1 MAKRPGKT
9 YEIDMCSGA
18 ILPKLLQFAL
28 PLMFSSILQLLFN
41 AADIIVVGRWAGDNS
56 LAAVGSNA
64 SIIGLLTNLFIGLSV
79 GANILAAR
87 FYGAREEENLRQ
99 TVHTALL
106 VSLLGGMLLA
116 VTGALGAHTI
126 LIWMQ
131 SPPEV
136 LDLATLYLRIYFLGM
151 PATMLYNFGAA
162 LLRAVGDTRRPLYY
176 LTLAG
181 VINVVL
187 NLFFVIVCHLDV
199 AGVAIATVASQCVSA
214 LLVLRCLTK
223 AGGAVRLDLRQLK
236 IHPVRLRQIMRVGI
250 PAGIQ
255 GVLFSLS
262 NVVIQS
268 SINSFGETVM
278 AGNAAANNIETFIY
292 ASVNAFYQ
300 ANISFTSQNLGAG
313 RIDRIRPIMLRAL
326 GCAAVTGGVLGWL
339 TVLLGPHLLGIYSDS
354 APVISAGMDR
364 IRIVCTLYA
373 LCGLMDVIVG
383 SIRGMGYAVTPM
395 LVTLIGACG
404 LRLLWIAVLF
414 QIPEYHT
421 IHTVY
426 ISYPVSWTVTFLAQL
441 VCYSLGMR
449 RLCRRMG
456 GRKKRWMPSDIQ
468 RFSRAKAQARA

>member
-1 MAKRPGKT
+1 
-9 YEIDMCSGA
+9 
-18 ILPKLLQFAL
+18 
-28 PLMFSSILQLLFN
+28 
-41 AADIIVVGRWAGDNS
+41 
-56 LAAVGSNA
+56 
-64 SIIGLLTNLFIGLSV
+64 
-79 GANILAAR
+79 
-87 FYGAREEENLRQ
+87 
-99 TVHTALL
+99 
-106 VSLLGGMLLA
+106 
-116 VTGALGAHTI
+116 
-126 LIWMQ
+126 
-131 SPPEV
+131 
-136 LDLATLYLRIYFLGM
+136 
-151 PATMLYNFGAA
+151 MLYNFGAA

-456 GRKKRWMPSDIQ
+456 EPQKTLD
-468 RFSRAKAQARA
+468 AV

>member
-1 MAKRPGKT
+1 MAQGQKKT

-64 SIIGLLTNLFIGLSV
+64 SVIGLLTNLFIGLSV

-99 TVHTALL
+99 TVHTAILL
-106 VSLLGGMLLA
+106 SLLGGLFLA
-116 VTGALGAHTI
+116 AVGIFGAHTI

-151 PATMLYNFGAA
+151 PAMLFYNFGAA

-176 LTLAG
+176 LSFAG

-187 NLFFVIVCHLDV
+187 NLFFVVVCQLDV
-199 AGVAIATVASQCVSA
+199 AGVAIATVVSQCVSA

-223 AGGAVRLDLRQLK
+223 AGGAVCLDLRRLR
-236 IHPVRLRQIMRVGI
+236 IHPIRLRQIMKVGI

-255 GVLFSLS
+255 GILFSLS

-268 SINSFGETVM
+268 SVNSFGEIVM

-313 RIDRIRPIMLRAL
+313 RFDRIRPIMVRAL
-326 GCAAVTGGVLGWL
+326 GCAVAVGGALGGL
-339 TVLLGPHLLGIYSDS
+339 ALLLGPQLLGIYSDS
-354 APVISAGMDR
+354 PAVIAAGMER

-373 LCGLMDVIVG
+373 ICGLMDVIVG
-383 SIRGMGYAVTPM
+383 SVRGIGFAVTPM
-395 LVTLIGACG
+395 LISLIGACG
-404 LRLLWIAVLF
+404 LRILWISTLF
-414 QIPEYHT
+414 QIPAF
-421 IHTVY
+421 HTVQTIY
-426 ISYPVSWTVTFLAQL
+426 LSYPVSWIVTFLAQF
-441 VCYSLGMR
+441 VCYCLGMR
-449 RLCRRMG
+449 HLERHMAE
-456 GRKKRWMPSDIQ
+456 KTAPDVS
-468 RFSRAKAQARA
+468 

>member
-1 MAKRPGKT
+1 M
-9 YEIDMCSGA
+9 
-18 ILPKLLQFAL
+18 
-28 PLMFSSILQLLFN
+28 
-41 AADIIVVGRWAGDNS
+41 
-56 LAAVGSNA
+56 
-64 SIIGLLTNLFIGLSV
+64 
-79 GANILAAR
+79 
-87 FYGAREEENLRQ
+87 
-99 TVHTALL
+99 
-106 VSLLGGMLLA
+106 
-116 VTGALGAHTI
+116 
-126 LIWMQ
+126 
-131 SPPEV
+131 
-136 LDLATLYLRIYFLGM
+136 
-151 PATMLYNFGAA
+151 
-162 LLRAVGDTRRPLYY
+162 
-176 LTLAG
+176 
-181 VINVVL
+181 
-187 NLFFVIVCHLDV
+187 CHLDV

-449 RLCRRMG
+449 RLCRRMMG
-456 GRKKRWMPSDIQ
+456 EPQKTLD
-468 RFSRAKAQARA
+468 AV

>member
-1 MAKRPGKT
+1 MAWGRGKT

-56 LAAVGSNA
+56 LAAVGSNS

-151 PATMLYNFGAA
+151 PAAMLYNFGAA

-456 GRKKRWMPSDIQ
+456 EPQKTLD
-468 RFSRAKAQARA
+468 AV

>member
-9 YEIDMCSGA
+9 YDIDMCSGA

-456 GRKKRWMPSDIQ
+456 EPQKTLD
-468 RFSRAKAQARA
+468 AV

>member
-56 LAAVGSNA
+56 LAAVGSNS

-187 NLFFVIVCHLDV
+187 NLFFVIVCHFDV

-236 IHPVRLRQIMRVGI
+236 IHPVRLLQIMRVGI

-456 GRKKRWMPSDIQ
+456 EPQKTLD
-468 RFSRAKAQARA
+468 AV

>member
-28 PLMFSSILQLLFN
+28 PLMFSSILQLLFD

-187 NLFFVIVCHLDV
+187 NLFFVIVCHFDV

-456 GRKKRWMPSDIQ
+456 EPQKTLD
-468 RFSRAKAQARA
+468 AV

>member
-41 AADIIVVGRWAGDNS
+41 AAYIIVVGRWAGDNS

-456 GRKKRWMPSDIQ
+456 EPQKTLD
-468 RFSRAKAQARA
+468 AV

>member
-162 LLRAVGDTRRPLYY
+162 LLRAVGDNPPPLYY

-456 GRKKRWMPSDIQ
+456 EPQKTLD
-468 RFSRAKAQARA
+468 AV

>member
-162 LLRAVGDTRRPLYY
+162 LLRTVGDTRRPLYY

-187 NLFFVIVCHLDV
+187 NLFFVIVCHFDV

-456 GRKKRWMPSDIQ
+456 EPQKTLD
-468 RFSRAKAQARA
+468 AV

>member
-1 MAKRPGKT
+1 MARGQGKT

-187 NLFFVIVCHLDV
+187 NLFFVIVCHFDV

-456 GRKKRWMPSDIQ
+456 EPQKTLD
-468 RFSRAKAQARA
+468 AV

>member
-187 NLFFVIVCHLDV
+187 NLFFVIVCHFDV

-404 LRLLWIAVLF
+404 LRLLWIAVLL

-456 GRKKRWMPSDIQ
+456 DPQKTMD
-468 RFSRAKAQARA
+468 AV

>member
-56 LAAVGSNA
+56 LAAVGSNS

-187 NLFFVIVCHLDV
+187 NLFFVIVCHFDV

-456 GRKKRWMPSDIQ
+456 EPQKTLD
-468 RFSRAKAQARA
+468 AV